1 LSKAGGV
8 PVKTAAASRQNRRL
22 AQKGWCVG
30 HVAAETVRR
39 YCKPSTEQLSIH
51 DFTIAARLTTN

>member
-22 AQKGWCVG
+22 AQKDWCVR
-30 HVAAETVRR
+30 HIAAETVRR
-39 YCKPSTEQLSIH
+39 YCEPSTKQLSKQ
-51 DFTIAARLTTN
+51 TNSQLLRG